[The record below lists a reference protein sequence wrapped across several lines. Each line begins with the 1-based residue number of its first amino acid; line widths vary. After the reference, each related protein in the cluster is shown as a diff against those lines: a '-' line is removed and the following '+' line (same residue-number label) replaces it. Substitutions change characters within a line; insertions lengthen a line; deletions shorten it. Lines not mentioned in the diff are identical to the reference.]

1 MSTPRHSG
9 VYLPDSPLSS
19 SALSDD
25 SANQPL
31 SLFNS
36 LAHNGSFACALAA
49 KAALLKKV
57 QEAPEVSKV
66 QDGGAHP
73 IPTRVQQHRRP
84 PLKLALCRGLN
95 PVSVLDN
102 TDGDQPP
109 ACKQNVSLVVSLD
122 AEDNDSLRMR
132 KKHTPGGGGGWLH
145 NSNDNKPAAEG
156 YTGKLPYYHPS
167 RSKPV
172 PVPTAQSPS
181 STPLT
186 HVTFIVQMPA
196 NMPAAASSAP
206 GPAVPTPTA
215 PPAEPTAPPSAP
227 SGRAPPRNR
236 ADGWAH
242 ASEVREAGGG
252 GGMPRDEHGV
262 QRGAGG
268 GKRMQ
273 HARDAPRMARK
284 SGFKAREC
292 ERGNR
297 IHGVI
302 CESSEKRIF
311 TATIGEIEY
320 AETWKMSEE
329 LDEVFCIQVNE
340 MEVEIC

>member
-1 MSTPRHSG
+1 MAFLFYPPMSTPRHSG
-9 VYLPDSPLSS
+9 VYLPGSPLSS

-66 QDGGAHP
+66 QEGGAHP
-73 IPTRVQQHRRP
+73 IPTRVQQRHRP

-132 KKHTPGGGGGWLH
+132 KKHTPGRGGGWLH
-145 NSNDNKPAAEG
+145 NSNDNKPAEG

-167 RSKPV
+167 RLKPV
-172 PVPTAQSPS
+172 PT
-181 STPLT
+181 
-186 HVTFIVQMPA
+186 PA
-196 NMPAAASSAP
+196 NMPAAASSA
-206 GPAVPTPTA
+206 
-215 PPAEPTAPPSAP
+215 
-227 SGRAPPRNR
+227 
-236 ADGWAH
+236 
-242 ASEVREAGGG
+242 
-252 GGMPRDEHGV
+252 
-262 QRGAGG
+262 
-268 GKRMQ
+268 
-273 HARDAPRMARK
+273 
-284 SGFKAREC
+284 
-292 ERGNR
+292 
-297 IHGVI
+297 
-302 CESSEKRIF
+302 
-311 TATIGEIEY
+311 
-320 AETWKMSEE
+320 
-329 LDEVFCIQVNE
+329 
-340 MEVEIC
+340 